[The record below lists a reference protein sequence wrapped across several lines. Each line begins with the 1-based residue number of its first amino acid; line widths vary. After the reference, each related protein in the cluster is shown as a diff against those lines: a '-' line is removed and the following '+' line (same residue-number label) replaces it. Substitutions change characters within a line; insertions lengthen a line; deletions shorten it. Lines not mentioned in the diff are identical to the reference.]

1 MEQPAE
7 MSQQVK
13 IETLRTLI
21 RDIDTERE
29 WDLMICSDSKKKP
42 KLYPSAND
50 KGIGVQ
56 EHQGVIPD
64 VIIVKNRSGL
74 EAIASLDVGEISF
87 VQCCVQL
94 VEQWE
99 AHCRDN

>member
-1 MEQPAE
+1 MN
-7 MSQQVK
+7 
-13 IETLRTLI
+13 
-21 RDIDTERE
+21 
-29 WDLMICSDSKKKP
+29 CSDSKKKP

-56 EHQGVIPD
+56 AHQGVIPD

-74 EAIASLDVGEISF
+74 EAIAFLDVGEISF

-94 VEQWE
+94 VEQ
-99 AHCRDN
+99 